1 MELKRE
7 ATRTKPRYP
16 DPETKFWY
24 AVYTRPRA
32 EKQAYERLLEQG
44 IEAYLPL
51 QKKLRQ
57 WSDRKKW
64 VEVPLF
70 TSYVFV
76 RVNRHYYDTVLKTNG
91 VVKYIS
97 FEGKAATIPQ
107 EQIDNLKIVVDS
119 NAEVETQWVKH
130 RKGEKV
136 QVNGGPLA
144 GLTGELISD
153 GGKKKV
159 LVRIDRID
167 QNLVVEVPL
176 GLIEKVR
183 EKTIGKQ

>member
-1 MELKRE
+1 MDVRRE
-7 ATRTKPRYP
+7 SADRVNHGNNQLPVR
-16 DPETKFWY
+16 WY

-32 EKQAYERLLEQG
+32 EKQVAERLREQG

-64 VEVPLF
+64 VETPLF
-70 TSYVFV
+70 SSYVFV
-76 RVNRHYYDTVLKTNG
+76 KIDRRFYDDVLRTNG
-91 VVKYIS
+91 VVKYIT

-119 NAEVETQWVKH
+119 NAEVETRWEKFA
-130 RKGEKV
+130 KGERVK
-136 QVNGGPLA
+136 VNGGALR
-144 GLTGELISD
+144 GLTGGLISD
-153 GGKKKV
+153 GGRRKV
-159 LVRIDRID
+159 LVRVDRLD

-176 GLIEKVR
+176 GLVEKLR
-183 EKTIGKQ
+183 D